1 MSKKLLLTLLPLT
14 FLVAACSGANR
25 PAQSS
30 SQPTGV
36 SASSVSTPESSSVE
50 PDPDP
55 EPEPDPGQE
64 GRTEPVGIGFE
75 VKVGQYYYE
84 LVENLLPDEG
94 RNASYT
100 ASDVSFETGDK
111 VSVTLNGEAVEIW
124 AEADKNHGVY
134 PNYDERPQDSKY
146 GEFTITEGAIG
157 NIYFHVNSD
166 DSYSIWIT
174 PNQEGGEGEE
184 GGGEEGGGS
193 EPVVNAYAIYAGD
206 EKVCDLTMT
215 GTKDYQQRDQAEAK
229 GVSLTA
235 GQQIAL
241 TNTGTGAS
249 WLCPIEGWSF
259 GGNSESSEA
268 WKAYLE
274 VVTVGEAQVWEVK
287 QDVTVDIYAK
297 FAWGNDSIYFGIA
310 AAE

>member
-30 SQPTGV
+30 SHPTGLSTS
-36 SASSVSTPESSSVE
+36 SAPAPTSEPEPEPSS
-50 PDPDP
+50 DP
-55 EPEPDPGQE
+55 EPEPSGQE
-64 GRTEPVGIGFE
+64 GRTDPVGIGFE

-100 ASDVSFETGDK
+100 AADVSFETGDK

-124 AEADKNHGVY
+124 AEADNNHGIY
-134 PNYDERPQDSKY
+134 PNYDERPQESKY
-146 GEFTITEGAIG
+146 DEFTITEGAIG
-157 NIYFHVNSD
+157 DIYFHVNSD

-174 PNQEGGEGEE
+174 PNQESGEGGEG
-184 GGGEEGGGS
+184 GGGEGGGS
-193 EPVVNAYAIYAGD
+193 EPVVNAYAIYDGD

-241 TNTGTGAS
+241 MNTGTGSS

-259 GGNSESSEA
+259 GGTSESSEA
-268 WKAYLE
+268 WKEYLE
-274 VVTVGEAQVWEVK
+274 VVTVGEGQAWEVK

-297 FAWGNDSIYFGIA
+297 FAWENDAIYFGIA
-310 AAE
+310 A